1 MIGLL
6 IQDNAYEQDIRE
18 LLMSFYP
25 GETYAHEVKENID
38 FYVQTRLKDGEAVIG
53 IWEKLENGEESA
65 GAAVNAAGVEAK
77 DSAVAVE
84 KQTDS
89 NMSAPEGLEG
99 WTLTAHFAGKADL
112 SDHSA
117 TKNVIKKLF
126 YQMLVGRTGHE
137 LPWGSLTGIRPT
149 KIALSRLEDGWKED
163 DIRRFMKE
171 TYMTSD
177 EKINLSVEIA
187 AREKRLMEPIN
198 YDSGYSLYVGIP
210 FCPTTCLYCSFT
222 SYPIS
227 KWKGR
232 TGLYLEALFKELEY
246 TAEKMKGRPLDTI
259 YFGGGTPTS
268 LPAEDIDAILCK
280 LEQLF
285 DTKNVLEFTVEAG
298 RPDSITEEKLKVLA
312 SHGISRISI
321 NPQTMNQKTLDLIGR
336 RHTVENVK
344 EKFHM
349 ARALGFDNINMDL
362 IMGLPG
368 EDLDDVKHTLEE
380 IEALKPDSLTVHSL
394 AIKRAA
400 RLNMFKEEYADLK
413 ISNTPEMIA
422 LSEACARRMGMEP
435 YYLYRQKNMAG
446 NFENVGYSLPGK
458 ACLYNILIMEELATI
473 VACGAGTTTK
483 VVFPSENRRERC
495 ENVKE
500 VEQYISRIDEMI
512 GRKEKIIH

>member
-53 IWEKLENGEESA
+53 IWEKLEKGEESA

-84 KQTDS
+84 KQADS

-112 SDHSA
+112 SDNYA

-126 YQMLVGRTGHE
+126 YQMLVERTSHE

-177 EKINLSVEIA
+177 EKIDLSVEIA

-198 YDSGYSLYVGIP
+198 YDSGYSLYLGIP

-298 RPDSITEEKLKVLA
+298 RPDSITEEK
-312 SHGISRISI
+312 
-321 NPQTMNQKTLDLIGR
+321 
-336 RHTVENVK
+336 
-344 EKFHM
+344 
-349 ARALGFDNINMDL
+349 
-362 IMGLPG
+362 
-368 EDLDDVKHTLEE
+368 
-380 IEALKPDSLTVHSL
+380 
-394 AIKRAA
+394 
-400 RLNMFKEEYADLK
+400 
-413 ISNTPEMIA
+413 
-422 LSEACARRMGMEP
+422 
-435 YYLYRQKNMAG
+435 
-446 NFENVGYSLPGK
+446 
-458 ACLYNILIMEELATI
+458 
-473 VACGAGTTTK
+473 
-483 VVFPSENRRERC
+483 
-495 ENVKE
+495 
-500 VEQYISRIDEMI
+500 
-512 GRKEKIIH
+512 

>member
-177 EKINLSVEIA
+177 EKIDLSVEIA

-413 ISNTPEMIA
+413 INNTPEMIA

-458 ACLYNILIMEELATI
+458 ACIYNILIMEEMQTI
-473 VACGAGTTTK
+473 AACGAGTTTK

-512 GRKEKIIH
+512 GRKEKILY